1 MPDEFYIYLGV
12 YFLLAIIGLLIQ
24 ERDYLCKKKGSKSG
38 KKDKKGK
45 KGGHYEGDDIEEVK
59 DDDEERP
66 LIKKDKKH
74 KK

>member
-12 YFLLAIIGLLIQ
+12 YVLLAIIGILVQ
-24 ERDYLCKKKGSKSG
+24 ERDVIFRGGKGKKSGKGKKKGD
-38 KKDKKGK
+38 KD
-45 KGGHYEGDDIEEVK
+45 EDIEEEYK
-59 DDDEERP
+59 HNDDEKP